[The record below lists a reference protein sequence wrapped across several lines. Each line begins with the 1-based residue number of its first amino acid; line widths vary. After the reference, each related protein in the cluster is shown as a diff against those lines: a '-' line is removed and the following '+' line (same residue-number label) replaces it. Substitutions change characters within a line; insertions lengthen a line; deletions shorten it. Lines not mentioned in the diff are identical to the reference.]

1 MISVTINILD
11 AIINNL
17 TALHIQHIKEYLNA
31 RTSTVR
37 KLLVTGKL
45 PNSDSEQD
53 YRFDKQGN
61 LTGLNKDGYPY
72 KDVNGNDISTN
83 PSDWDGYSMYGGL
96 DSWLDSMV
104 ARDEK
109 LAEEDRKANEAHWK
123 ENIEPYLD
131 DYIEA
136 YLDHVENIKE

>member
-1 MISVTINILD
+1 MISATINILD
-11 AIINNL
+11 AIMNNL

-45 PNSDSEQD
+45 PNSDSEHN
-53 YRFDKQGN
+53 YRFDEQGN
-61 LTGLNKDGYPY
+61 STGLNKDGYHY

-83 PSDWDGYSMYGGL
+83 PSDWDGYSIYGGL

-104 ARDEK
+104 AREEK
-109 LAEEDRKANEAHWK
+109 LAEEDEAHWK

-131 DYIEA
+131 DYIDA
-136 YLDHVENIKE
+136 YDDYLGRLENIKE

>member
-1 MISVTINILD
+1 
-11 AIINNL
+11 
-17 TALHIQHIKEYLNA
+17 LHIQHIKEYLNA

-37 KLLVTGKL
+37 KLLVTGRL
-45 PNSDSEQD
+45 PNTYSEHN
-53 YRFDKQGN
+53 YRFDEQGN
-61 LTGLNKDGYPY
+61 STGLNKDGYPY

-83 PSDWDGYSMYGGL
+83 PSNWDVYSMYGG
-96 DSWLDSMV
+96 LDSMV

-109 LAEEDRKANEAHWK
+109 LDEEDRKANEAHWK

-136 YLDHVENIKE
+136 YLDHVESIKE